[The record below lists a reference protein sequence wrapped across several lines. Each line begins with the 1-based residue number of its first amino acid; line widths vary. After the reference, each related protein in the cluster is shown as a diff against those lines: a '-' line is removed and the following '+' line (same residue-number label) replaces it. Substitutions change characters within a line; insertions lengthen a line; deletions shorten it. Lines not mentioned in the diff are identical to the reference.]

1 MGEDETRPL
10 MDRVAKFA
18 ENYNKN
24 TTLLD
29 SKDYELP
36 GVSPRFRT
44 LLAPLILDTVLDRFS
59 KHLERVRNHSLD
71 LRRYYRVV
79 EY

>member
-1 MGEDETRPL
+1 

-29 SKDYELP
+29 SNDYDLP
-36 GVSPRFRT
+36 GVSPRFRA

>member
-1 MGEDETRPL
+1 MLLVGEDETRPL

-29 SKDYELP
+29 SKDYDLP
-36 GVSPRFRT
+36 GVSPRFRA
-44 LLAPLILDTVLDRFS
+44 LLAR
-59 KHLERVRNHSLD
+59 
-71 LRRYYRVV
+71 
-79 EY
+79 